1 MKNLPGG
8 SRGATSPAPDP
19 LETGDSTRPG
29 ASTFALPPQ
38 VRAALSERGVE
49 LESELGRGA
58 MSVVYR
64 AADRRHAR
72 EVAVKLLDPAATPP
86 SHPGALAHEVQL
98 AAGLQHPYILP
109 IYESGEIDGTAF
121 FVMPYVEGESLRHRL
136 ERGRLPVDDA
146 VRIAVQVAHALRY
159 AHSHGVVHR
168 DIKPE
173 NILLADGHAV
183 VADFGVAARLAD
195 PGPAEPGV
203 AVGTPAYMS
212 PEQASGEPVFD
223 GRSDLYAL
231 ACMLYEMLAGQPPFA
246 GDSPKATVARRF
258 LGPPIPVRQWR
269 PEVPEPVAS
278 VVEKA
283 LAIDPADRYPSAAD
297 FAEALAAA
305 RRRAGAEASARG
317 RGVQGVAFG
326 AAAVL
331 VIMAALL
338 GLKGSHGAR
347 PARLDPRRVA
357 VAALSNETGDTT
369 LTPVGDMVAAWITDR
384 LSRVAGIEVVTSAT
398 VVPAQH
404 DAHLAQ
410 SPVDDPARL
419 HLLAAETRSGTLV
432 SGSYYRGA
440 RGTIEF
446 HVEVTDANSG
456 RLLRAVGPTVTTS
469 IPERAAATLGPAVA
483 ATVDSLIVRRARP

>member
-1 MKNLPGG
+1 MA
-8 SRGATSPAPDP
+8 GAATFSLSP
-19 LETGDSTRPG
+19 E
-29 ASTFALPPQ
+29 
-38 VRAALSERGVE
+38 VRAGLAARGVE

-72 EVAVKLLDPAATPP
+72 EVAVKLLDPAATPARD
-86 SHPGALAHEVQL
+86 PGALAHEVKL

-109 IYESGEIDGTAF
+109 IYESGEIDGMAF

-168 DIKPE
+168 DVKPE

-183 VADFGVAARLAD
+183 IADFGVAARLAD
-195 PGPAEPGV
+195 PALAEPGMV
-203 AVGTPAYMS
+203 VGTPAYMS

-231 ACMLYEMLAGQPPFA
+231 ACLLYEMLAGQPPFA
-246 GDSPKATVARRF
+246 GDSPKATIARRF
-258 LGPPIPVRQWR
+258 LGPPIPLRQWR
-269 PEVPEPVAS
+269 PEVPESVAS

-283 LAIDPADRYPSAAD
+283 LAVDPADRYPSAAD
-297 FAEALAAA
+297 FAEALVAA
-305 RRRAGAEASARG
+305 RRQAGTEGARRG
-317 RGVQGVAFG
+317 RRSRG
-326 AAAVL
+326 AILGAG
-331 VIMAALL
+331 AALL
-338 GLKGSHGAR
+338 VAAAMLGAR
-347 PARLDPRRVA
+347 RPHAARPSRLDPRRVA
-357 VAALSNETGDTT
+357 VAALSNETGDST
-369 LTPVGDMVAAWITDR
+369 LAPVGDMVASWITDR

-410 SPVDDPARL
+410 SAVDDPARL
-419 HLLAAETRSGTLV
+419 HLLATETRAGTLV

-440 RGTIEF
+440 RSAIEF

-456 RLLRAVGPTVTTS
+456 RLLRAIGPTVTA
-469 IPERAAATLGPAVA
+469 PNAERAAATLGPRVA
-483 ATVDSLIVRRARP
+483 ATVDSLIVRASPGGSTRG

>member
-1 MKNLPGG
+1 MA
-8 SRGATSPAPDP
+8 GAATFSLSP
-19 LETGDSTRPG
+19 E
-29 ASTFALPPQ
+29 
-38 VRAALSERGVE
+38 VRAGLAARGVE

-72 EVAVKLLDPAATPP
+72 EVAVKLLDPAATPARD
-86 SHPGALAHEVQL
+86 PGALAHEVKL

-109 IYESGEIDGTAF
+109 IYESGEIDGMAF

-168 DIKPE
+168 DVKPE

-183 VADFGVAARLAD
+183 IADFG
-195 PGPAEPGV
+195 
-203 AVGTPAYMS
+203 VGTPAYMS

-231 ACMLYEMLAGQPPFA
+231 ACLLYEMLAGQPPFA
-246 GDSPKATVARRF
+246 GDSPKATIARRF
-258 LGPPIPVRQWR
+258 LGPPIPLRQWR
-269 PEVPEPVAS
+269 PEVPESVAS

-283 LAIDPADRYPSAAD
+283 LAVDPADRYPSAAD
-297 FAEALAAA
+297 FAEALVAA
-305 RRRAGAEASARG
+305 RRQAGTEGARRG
-317 RGVQGVAFG
+317 RRSRG
-326 AAAVL
+326 AILGAG
-331 VIMAALL
+331 AALL
-338 GLKGSHGAR
+338 VAAAMLGAR
-347 PARLDPRRVA
+347 RPHAARPSRLDPRRVA
-357 VAALSNETGDTT
+357 VAALSNETGDST
-369 LTPVGDMVAAWITDR
+369 LAPVGDMVASWITDR

-410 SPVDDPARL
+410 SAVDDPARL
-419 HLLAAETRSGTLV
+419 HLLATETRAGTLV

-440 RGTIEF
+440 RSAIEF

-456 RLLRAVGPTVTTS
+456 RLLRAIGPTVTA
-469 IPERAAATLGPAVA
+469 PNAERAAATLGPRVA
-483 ATVDSLIVRRARP
+483 ATVDSLIVRASPGGSTRG